1 MALPDYVVLAAGP
14 GKRLWPIS
22 ESTCK
27 PMARVLEKQVA
38 EWIVEGIAPNANKI
52 IIIVGQKKEQVIERF
67 KEKPYANKIKF
78 VEQTEQKGTGHAVL
92 QAEKAVESDS
102 FVVVNGD
109 NFFNPS
115 VFPLVAKE
123 CAKGGWFTVTPRVA
137 ERGRYGAYQVEDGL
151 VKKVSEKTEK
161 GPGFININLFHAPKS
176 FFELLK
182 QLKPSVRGE
191 LEVTDALQQFFSQ
204 EKVRAVELKGYFND
218 IGTYWDYL
226 DANAYA
232 CQELMPAKVL
242 GTIEDG
248 ARVDGKLFLGKGSVL
263 KTGALVEGNCFI
275 GENCVIGRG
284 AELHGNT
291 VVESNCTIG
300 AAEVNSSVI
309 MRNSRVSDG
318 AKVCFSVL
326 CEDVHVDKNSQLA
339 CKRPDGKTITAKL
352 NGTELD
358 SHRAELGSVIGRGV
372 HLGENSRIAAGAL
385 VATQ

>member
-1 MALPDYVVLAAGP
+1 MRPDYVILAAGH

-27 PMARVLEKQVA
+27 PMARVLEKPVV
-38 EWIVEGIAPNANKI
+38 EWIVSGVLPHANKLVLVI
-52 IIIVGQKKEQVIERF
+52 GQKKEQVVERF
-67 KEKPYANKIKF
+67 RSKPYADKIKF
-78 VEQTEQKGTGHAVL
+78 VEQPEQKGTGHAVL
-92 QAEKAVESDS
+92 QAENAVESDS

-109 NFFNPS
+109 NFFTPS
-115 VFPLVAKE
+115 VFPLVANE
-123 CAKGGWFTVTPRVA
+123 CAKGGWFAVTPRVA
-137 ERGRYGAYQVEDGL
+137 DRSRYGAYAVENGF
-151 VKKVSEKTEK
+151 VKKVMEKTEK
-161 GPGFININLFHAPKS
+161 GPGLININLFHAPKS

-218 IGTYWDYL
+218 IGAYWDYL

-232 CQELMPAKVL
+232 CQEIMPAKIL
-242 GTIEDG
+242 GTVEDG
-248 ARVDGKLFLGKGSVL
+248 AHVNAKLFLGKGSVI
-263 KTGALVEGNCFI
+263 KGGALVEGNCFI
-275 GENCVIGRG
+275 GENCVVGRG
-284 AELHGNT
+284 AELRGNT

-309 MRNSRVSDG
+309 MRNSRVADG
-318 AKVCFSVL
+318 VEMGFSVL
-326 CEDVHVDKNSQLA
+326 CEDVHVDKNSKLA
-339 CKRPDGKTITAKL
+339 CKRPDGKTVTAKL

-372 HLGENSRIAAGAL
+372 HLGESSRIAAGAL
-385 VATQ
+385 VTVR